1 MRDPYLYE
9 NTEVL
14 KNKLDI
20 RTQDGLNDAEA
31 DYVVYR
37 LKELAMNPLPG
48 EYNTEHLL
56 RMHHYIFQDLYE
68 WAGEPR
74 IIAIYKEEDVLGG
87 MSVEY
92 SDPFD
97 IVKDIHNI
105 LSDMRG
111 KPWKDMDRKRAT
123 VEFCD
128 SLARLWKVHP
138 FREGNTRT
146 TITFCCQYA
155 DAIGLKINRELFEKT
170 ADMVEW
176 PWQHIMHI
184 LRMAVISQRENIW
197 KKQYMM
203 QWLSVQCYE
212 NVEILRVIIR
222 V

>member
-1 MRDPYLYE
+1 MCDPYLYE

-155 DAIGLKINRELFEKT
+155 DAIGLKINRKLFEKT
-170 ADMVEW
+170 ADMFEW
-176 PWQHIMHI
+176 PWWHIMHI

>member
-37 LKELAMNPLPG
+37 LKEFEMNPLPG

-155 DAIGLKINRELFEKT
+155 DAIGLKINRELFEKNSRY
-170 ADMVEW
+170 V
-176 PWQHIMHI
+176 
-184 LRMAVISQRENIW
+184 RMALVAYNAYFADGSNFSKREYLEKIV
-197 KKQYMM
+197 YDAMAERTV
-203 QWLSVQCYE
+203 L
-212 NVEILRVIIR
+212 
-222 V
+222 

>member
-170 ADMVEW
+170 ADMFEW

-212 NVEILRVIIR
+212 NVEMLRVIIR

>member
-1 MRDPYLYE
+1 MCDPYLYE

-37 LKELAMNPLPG
+37 LKELAMNLLPG

-155 DAIGLKINRELFEKT
+155 DAIGLKINRELFEKNSRY
-170 ADMVEW
+170 V
-176 PWQHIMHI
+176 
-184 LRMAVISQRENIW
+184 RMALVAYNAYFADGSNFSKREYLEKIV
-197 KKQYMM
+197 YDAMAERTV
-203 QWLSVQCYE
+203 L
-212 NVEILRVIIR
+212 
-222 V
+222 